1 MVDFTGDLGVGEVFE
16 VSFVASGAGGAVS
29 STGCFSGT
37 GYIVKREQQLQSAMT
52 KSIDGRH
59 SSCMR
64 KTKPLWNLL

>member
-37 GYIVKREQQLQSAMT
+37 GYIVKREQ
-52 KSIDGRH
+52 
-59 SSCMR
+59 
-64 KTKPLWNLL
+64 